1 MQKLLKNRI
10 FSFIAWILILIIS
23 VVTLPDVTGLTREH
37 SNISLPADVQSEVAK
52 SIQNDW
58 GPKQKDTYQVAI
70 VFNKKNGKLTADD
83 KNAINETITH
93 LEDNKSKYG
102 IKMILAPEDNIATK
116 KQLESKNK
124 TTWILQ
130 ANVAKKHAPINDVE
144 QELTKAAKTAGI
156 RTYVTGAD
164 VLQNS
169 FSNSIQE
176 GIKKTEAITVVFI
189 FIVLIIVF
197 RSPIVPLISLLTVG
211 VSFITSFSIVTNL
224 VKFQNFPFSNFTQV
238 FMVIVLFGIGTDYN
252 ILLYDKFKEDLGKG
266 MDRYE
271 AMKDSLK
278 VAGKTILYSGSS
290 ILIGFSA
297 LSLANFSIYQSAVGV
312 AVGVAVL
319 LLVLLT
325 LNPFFMAVLGEKM
338 FWPVKKFAGEQED
351 KLWHGISKATLAH
364 PIIYLLVL
372 AVVVTPFA
380 LLYSGHLNYDDTDE
394 IDNATPAKAG
404 MRVVQENFSK
414 GMAEPSTLYIKSD
427 HRLDNE
433 ADLRLLD
440 QLTRQLKAS
449 GDISLVTSVTQPYGK
464 PIAQLYVKN
473 QLNTV
478 NQGVDQ
484 ARAGLG
490 KLSKASKKLSSGASQ
505 LASGTSQLQNGTGQ
519 LQSGANQLHDGTGQL
534 QNGVGQLQSGSGRL
548 QSGTGQMTNGLN
560 QLNTQLAA
568 GSKEIAS
575 AQSNTKAA
583 LEKSYQAN
591 LAQSINRVPGLT
603 QQQKMAAMQAAGAA
617 LEKSWAQVA
626 GSMPNVAGQ
635 MGQLQSGVGKLAS
648 ASGQLNTGATTLNG
662 GLGQLNSNVG
672 KLNSS
677 VGQFS
682 SSIGQLNSSVGQ
694 LNTGASQL
702 ADGSPKITAG
712 VDEINS
718 GLGQGAAYLTGLAG
732 SSAADTFYIPKEF
745 IKNETFQTSVKN
757 YLSPDKKSAM
767 IMIVF
772 NSNPSDTEATEKA
785 QELSLMAKKSLQG
798 TRLDKATIAMGG
810 ESSNI
815 ADIKDIANKDFI
827 RTAAIMLIGI
837 GIALI
842 FVTRSLLQPV
852 YILGTLL
859 IAYFCSLSITEWV
872 VKATM
877 GKNMLTWN
885 TPFFGFILLIA
896 LGVDYSIFLMTRYR
910 EIEGSKPSERML
922 KACGIIGTVVVS
934 AAIILGG
941 TFAALIPSGIPTLI
955 EVALTVIIGLIILVF
970 IMPITLSAA
979 VKLTYE
985 GVHWKK
991 NKRVKS

>member
-1 MQKLLKNRI
+1 MQKLFKNHI
-10 FSFIAWILILIIS
+10 FSFIAWVLILIIS
-23 VVTLPDVTGLTREH
+23 VVALPDVTGLTREH
-37 SNISLPADVQSEVAK
+37 SNISLPQDVQSEVAQ

-58 GPKQKDTYQVAI
+58 GPKQKNTYQIAV

-83 KNAINETITH
+83 KNAINDTIDRIK
-93 LEDNKSKYG
+93 ENQDKYG
-102 IKMILAPEDNIATK
+102 IKMVLAPDDNIATK
-116 KQLESKNK
+116 KQLQSKDK

-130 ANVAKKHAPINDVE
+130 VNVAKKHAPINEVE
-144 QELTKAAKTAGI
+144 QELTKAVKTAGI

-164 VLQNS
+164 VLQNA

-176 GIKKTEAITVVFI
+176 GIKKTEVITIVFI
-189 FIVLIIVF
+189 FIVLVIVF
-197 RSPIVPLISLLTVG
+197 KSPIVPLISLLTVG
-211 VSFITSFSIVTNL
+211 VSFITAFSIVTNL
-224 VKFQNFPFSNFTQV
+224 VKYQNFPFSNFTQV
-238 FMVIVLFGIGTDYN
+238 FMIIVLFGIGTDYN
-252 ILLYDKFKEDLGKG
+252 ILLYDKFKENLGNG
-266 MDRYE
+266 LDRYG
-271 AMKDSLK
+271 AMKDALK

-297 LSLANFSIYQSAVGV
+297 LSLAKFSIYQSAVGV
-312 AVGVAVL
+312 AVGVAIL
-319 LLVLLT
+319 LVVLLT

-338 FWPVKKFAGEQED
+338 FWPVKKFTGEHED
-351 KLWHGISKATLAH
+351 KLWHGISKSTMAH
-364 PIIYLLVL
+364 PIIYLVVL

-380 LLYSGHLNYDDTDE
+380 LMYSGHLNYDDTDE

-404 MRVVQENFSK
+404 MLVVEKHFSK

-440 QLTRQLKAS
+440 QLTRQIQSS
-449 GDISLVTSVTQPYGK
+449 GDVSLVTSVTQPYGER
-464 PIAQLYVKN
+464 INQLYVNN

-478 NQGVDQ
+478 NKGVDQ
-484 ARAGLG
+484 ARAGLS
-490 KLSKASKKLSSGASQ
+490 KLSKASKQLSTGASQ

-519 LQSGANQLHDGTGQL
+519 LQSGT
-534 QNGVGQLQSGSGRL
+534 GQLQSGAGQLQGGAGRL
-548 QSGTGQMTNGLN
+548 QSGTQQMTSGLN
-560 QLNTQLAA
+560 QLNSQLAA
-568 GSKEIAS
+568 GSQGIAS
-575 AQSNTKAA
+575 AQANTKAA
-583 LEKSYQAN
+583 LEKSYKAN
-591 LAQSINRVPGLT
+591 LAQSMNSIPGLT
-603 QQQKMAAMQAAGAA
+603 PQQKMAAMQAAGAA
-617 LEKSWAQVA
+617 LEKSWAQA
-626 GSMPNVAGQ
+626 SASMPNVSGQ
-635 MGQLQSGVGKLAS
+635 MGQLQSGVGRLAS
-648 ASGQLNTGATTLNG
+648 ASGQLSSGASTLNG
-662 GLGQLNSNVG
+662 GIGQLNSS
-672 KLNSS
+672 L
-677 VGQFS
+677 
-682 SSIGQLNSSVGQ
+682 GQLNSSVGQ
-694 LNTGASQL
+694 LNSSVGKLNSGAGQL
-702 ADGSPKITAG
+702 ADNTPKLTSG
-712 VDEINS
+712 LDEVNS
-718 GLGQGAAYLTGLAG
+718 GLGQGGAYLTGLAS
-732 SSAADTFYIPKEF
+732 SSAADSFYIPKEF
-745 IKNETFQTSVKN
+745 IKNDMFQTSVKN

-772 NSNPSDTEATEKA
+772 SSNPSSTKATKKA
-785 QELSLMAKKSLQG
+785 QDLSLMAKKSLAG

-842 FVTRSLLQPV
+842 FVTRSLLQPL

-877 GKNMLTWN
+877 GKDMLTWN

-910 EIEGSKPSERML
+910 AIEGGKPSERML

-985 GVHWKK
+985 GVQWNKS
-991 NKRVKS
+991 KRVKK

>member
-1 MQKLLKNRI
+1 MQKLFKNHI
-10 FSFIAWILILIIS
+10 FSFIAWVLILIIS
-23 VVTLPDVTGLTREH
+23 VVALPDVTGLTREH
-37 SNISLPADVQSEVAK
+37 SNISLPQDVQSEVAQ

-58 GPKQKDTYQVAI
+58 GPKQKNTYQIAV

-83 KNAINETITH
+83 KNAINDTIDRIK
-93 LEDNKSKYG
+93 ENQDKYG
-102 IKMILAPEDNIATK
+102 IKMVLAPDDNIATK
-116 KQLESKNK
+116 KQLQSKDK

-130 ANVAKKHAPINDVE
+130 VNVAKKHAPINEVE
-144 QELTKAAKTAGI
+144 QELTKAVKTAGI

-164 VLQNS
+164 VLQNA

-176 GIKKTEAITVVFI
+176 GIKKTEVITIVFI
-189 FIVLIIVF
+189 FIVLVIVF
-197 RSPIVPLISLLTVG
+197 KSPIVPLISLLTVG
-211 VSFITSFSIVTNL
+211 VSFITAFSIVTNL
-224 VKFQNFPFSNFTQV
+224 VKYQNFPFSNFTQV
-238 FMVIVLFGIGTDYN
+238 FMIIVLFGIGTDYN
-252 ILLYDKFKEDLGKG
+252 ILLYDKFKENLGNG
-266 MDRYE
+266 LDRYG
-271 AMKDSLK
+271 AMKDALK

-297 LSLANFSIYQSAVGV
+297 LSLAKFSIYQSAVGV
-312 AVGVAVL
+312 AVGVAIL
-319 LLVLLT
+319 LVVLLT

-338 FWPVKKFAGEQED
+338 FWPVKKFTGEHED
-351 KLWHGISKATLAH
+351 KLWHGISKSTMAH
-364 PIIYLLVL
+364 PIIYLVVL

-380 LLYSGHLNYDDTDE
+380 LMYSGHLNYDDTDE

-404 MRVVQENFSK
+404 MLVVEKHFSK

-440 QLTRQLKAS
+440 QLTRQIQSS
-449 GDISLVTSVTQPYGK
+449 GDVSLVTSVTQPYGER
-464 PIAQLYVKN
+464 INQLYVNN

-478 NQGVDQ
+478 NKGVDQ
-484 ARAGLG
+484 ARAGLS
-490 KLSKASKKLSSGASQ
+490 KLSKASKQLSTGASQ

-519 LQSGANQLHDGTGQL
+519 LQSGT
-534 QNGVGQLQSGSGRL
+534 GQLQSGAGQLQGGAGRL
-548 QSGTGQMTNGLN
+548 QSGTQQMTSGLN
-560 QLNTQLAA
+560 QLNSQLAA
-568 GSKEIAS
+568 GSQGIAS
-575 AQSNTKAA
+575 AQANTKAA
-583 LEKSYQAN
+583 LEKSYKAN
-591 LAQSINRVPGLT
+591 LAQSMNSVPGLT
-603 QQQKMAAMQAAGAA
+603 PQQKMAAMQAAGAA
-617 LEKSWAQVA
+617 LEKSWAQA
-626 GSMPNVAGQ
+626 SASMPNVSGQ
-635 MGQLQSGVGKLAS
+635 MGQLQSGVGRLAS
-648 ASGQLNTGATTLNG
+648 ASGQLSSGASTLNG
-662 GLGQLNSNVG
+662 GIGQLNSS
-672 KLNSS
+672 L
-677 VGQFS
+677 
-682 SSIGQLNSSVGQ
+682 GQLNSSVGQ
-694 LNTGASQL
+694 LNSSVGKLNSGAGQL
-702 ADGSPKITAG
+702 ADNTPKLTSG
-712 VDEINS
+712 LDEVNS
-718 GLGQGAAYLTGLAG
+718 GLGQGGAYLTGLAS
-732 SSAADTFYIPKEF
+732 SSAADSFYIPKEF
-745 IKNETFQTSVKN
+745 IKNDMFQTSVKN

-772 NSNPSDTEATEKA
+772 SSNPSSTKATKKA
-785 QELSLMAKKSLQG
+785 QDLSLMAKKSLAG

-842 FVTRSLLQPV
+842 FVTRSLLQPL

-877 GKNMLTWN
+877 GKDMLTWN

-910 EIEGSKPSERML
+910 AIEGGKPSERML

-985 GVHWKK
+985 GVQWNKS
-991 NKRVKS
+991 KRVKQ

>member
-1 MQKLLKNRI
+1 MQKLFKNHI
-10 FSFIAWILILIIS
+10 FSFIAWVLILIIS
-23 VVTLPDVTGLTREH
+23 VVALPDVTGLTREH
-37 SNISLPADVQSEVAK
+37 SNISLPQDVQSEVAQ

-58 GPKQKDTYQVAI
+58 GPKQKNTYQIAV

-83 KNAINETITH
+83 KNAINDTIDRIK
-93 LEDNKSKYG
+93 ENQDKYG
-102 IKMILAPEDNIATK
+102 IKMVLAPDDNIATK
-116 KQLESKNK
+116 KQLQSKDK

-130 ANVAKKHAPINDVE
+130 VNVAKKHAPINEVE
-144 QELTKAAKTAGI
+144 QELTKAVKTAGI

-164 VLQNS
+164 VLQNA

-176 GIKKTEAITVVFI
+176 GIKKTEVITIVFI
-189 FIVLIIVF
+189 FIVLVIVF
-197 RSPIVPLISLLTVG
+197 KSPIVPLISLLTVG
-211 VSFITSFSIVTNL
+211 VSFITAFSIVTNL
-224 VKFQNFPFSNFTQV
+224 VKYQNFPFSNFTQV
-238 FMVIVLFGIGTDYN
+238 FMIIVLFGIGTDYN
-252 ILLYDKFKEDLGKG
+252 ILLYDKFKENLGNG
-266 MDRYE
+266 LDRYG
-271 AMKDSLK
+271 AMKDALK

-297 LSLANFSIYQSAVGV
+297 LSLAKFSIYQSAVGV
-312 AVGVAVL
+312 AVGVAIL
-319 LLVLLT
+319 LVVLLT

-338 FWPVKKFAGEQED
+338 FWPVKKFTGEHED
-351 KLWHGISKATLAH
+351 KLWHGISKSTMAH
-364 PIIYLLVL
+364 PIIYLVVL

-380 LLYSGHLNYDDTDE
+380 LMYSGHLNYDDTDE

-404 MRVVQENFSK
+404 MLVVEKHFSK

-440 QLTRQLKAS
+440 QLTRQIQSS
-449 GDISLVTSVTQPYGK
+449 GDVSLVTSVTQPYGER
-464 PIAQLYVKN
+464 INQLYVNN

-478 NQGVDQ
+478 NKGVDQ
-484 ARAGLG
+484 ARAGLS
-490 KLSKASKKLSSGASQ
+490 KLSKASKQLSTGASQ

-519 LQSGANQLHDGTGQL
+519 LQSGT
-534 QNGVGQLQSGSGRL
+534 GQLQSGAGQLQGGAGRL
-548 QSGTGQMTNGLN
+548 QSGTQQVTSGLN
-560 QLNTQLAA
+560 QLNSQLSA
-568 GSKEIAS
+568 GSQGIAS
-575 AQSNTKAA
+575 AQANTKAA
-583 LEKSYQAN
+583 LEKSYKAN
-591 LAQSINRVPGLT
+591 LAQSMNSIPGLT
-603 QQQKMAAMQAAGAA
+603 PQQKMAAMQAAGAA
-617 LEKSWAQVA
+617 LEKSWAQA
-626 GSMPNVAGQ
+626 SASMPNVSGQ
-635 MGQLQSGVGKLAS
+635 MGQLQSGVGRLAS
-648 ASGQLNTGATTLNG
+648 ASGQLSSGASTLNG
-662 GLGQLNSNVG
+662 GIGQLNSS
-672 KLNSS
+672 L
-677 VGQFS
+677 
-682 SSIGQLNSSVGQ
+682 GQLNSSVGQ
-694 LNTGASQL
+694 LNSSVGKLNSGAGQL
-702 ADGSPKITAG
+702 ADNTPKLTSG
-712 VDEINS
+712 LDEVNS
-718 GLGQGAAYLTGLAG
+718 GLGQGGAYLTGLA
-732 SSAADTFYIPKEF
+732 SSAAADSFYIPKEF
-745 IKNETFQTSVKN
+745 IKNDMFQTSVKN

-772 NSNPSDTEATEKA
+772 SSNPSSTKATKKA
-785 QELSLMAKKSLQG
+785 QDLSLMAKKSLAG

-842 FVTRSLLQPV
+842 FVTRSLLQPL

-877 GKNMLTWN
+877 GKDMLTWN

-910 EIEGSKPSERML
+910 AIEGGKPSERML

-985 GVHWKK
+985 GVQWNKS
-991 NKRVKS
+991 KRVKQ

>member
-1 MQKLLKNRI
+1 MQKLFKNHI
-10 FSFIAWILILIIS
+10 FSFIAWVLILIIS
-23 VVTLPDVTGLTREH
+23 VVALPDVTGLTREH
-37 SNISLPADVQSEVAK
+37 SNISLPQDVQSEVAQ

-58 GPKQKDTYQVAI
+58 GPKQKNTYQIAV

-83 KNAINETITH
+83 KNAINDTIDRIK
-93 LEDNKSKYG
+93 ENQDKYG
-102 IKMILAPEDNIATK
+102 IKMVLAPDDNIATK
-116 KQLESKNK
+116 KQLQSKDK

-130 ANVAKKHAPINDVE
+130 VNVAKKHAPINEVE
-144 QELTKAAKTAGI
+144 QELTKAVKTAGI

-164 VLQNS
+164 VLQNA

-176 GIKKTEAITVVFI
+176 GIKKTEVITIVFI
-189 FIVLIIVF
+189 FIVLVIVF
-197 RSPIVPLISLLTVG
+197 KSPIVPLISLLTVG
-211 VSFITSFSIVTNL
+211 VSFITAFSIVTNL
-224 VKFQNFPFSNFTQV
+224 VKYQNFPFSNFTQV
-238 FMVIVLFGIGTDYN
+238 FMIIVLFGIGTDYN
-252 ILLYDKFKEDLGKG
+252 ILLYDKFKENLGNG
-266 MDRYE
+266 LDRYG
-271 AMKDSLK
+271 AMKDALK

-297 LSLANFSIYQSAVGV
+297 LSLAKFSIYQSAVGV
-312 AVGVAVL
+312 AVGVAIL
-319 LLVLLT
+319 LVVLLT

-338 FWPVKKFAGEQED
+338 FWPVKKFTGEHED
-351 KLWHGISKATLAH
+351 KLWHGISKSTMAH
-364 PIIYLLVL
+364 PIIYLVVL

-380 LLYSGHLNYDDTDE
+380 LMYSGHLNYDDTDE

-404 MRVVQENFSK
+404 MLVVEKHFSK

-427 HRLDNE
+427 HKLDNE

-440 QLTRQLKAS
+440 QLTRQIQSS
-449 GDISLVTSVTQPYGK
+449 GDVSLVTSVTQPYGER
-464 PIAQLYVKN
+464 IDQLYVNN

-478 NQGVDQ
+478 NKGVDQ
-484 ARAGLG
+484 ARAGLS
-490 KLSKASKKLSSGASQ
+490 KLSKASKQLSTGASQ

-519 LQSGANQLHDGTGQL
+519 LQSGT
-534 QNGVGQLQSGSGRL
+534 GQLQSGAGQLQGGAGRL
-548 QSGTGQMTNGLN
+548 QSGTQQMTSGLN
-560 QLNTQLAA
+560 QLNSQLSA
-568 GSKEIAS
+568 GSQGIAS
-575 AQSNTKAA
+575 AQANTKAA
-583 LEKSYQAN
+583 LEKSYKAN
-591 LAQSINRVPGLT
+591 LAQSMNSIPGLT
-603 QQQKMAAMQAAGAA
+603 PQQKMAAMQAAGAA
-617 LEKSWAQVA
+617 LEKSWAQA
-626 GSMPNVAGQ
+626 SASMPNVSDQ
-635 MGQLQSGVGKLAS
+635 MGQLQSGVGRLAS
-648 ASGQLNTGATTLNG
+648 ASGQLSSGASTLNG
-662 GLGQLNSNVG
+662 GIGQLNSS
-672 KLNSS
+672 L
-677 VGQFS
+677 
-682 SSIGQLNSSVGQ
+682 GQLNSSVGQ
-694 LNTGASQL
+694 LNSSVGKLNSGAGQL
-702 ADGSPKITAG
+702 ADNTPKLTSG
-712 VDEINS
+712 LDEVNS
-718 GLGQGAAYLTGLAG
+718 GLGQGGAYLTGLAS
-732 SSAADTFYIPKEF
+732 SSAADSFYIPKEF
-745 IKNETFQTSVKN
+745 IKNDMFQTSVKN

-772 NSNPSDTEATEKA
+772 SSNPSSTKATKKA
-785 QELSLMAKKSLQG
+785 QDLSLMAKKSLAG

-842 FVTRSLLQPV
+842 FVTRSLLQPL

-877 GKNMLTWN
+877 GKDMLTWN

-910 EIEGSKPSERML
+910 AIEGGKPSERML

-941 TFAALIPSGIPTLI
+941 TFAALVPSGIPTLI

-985 GVHWKK
+985 GVQWNKS
-991 NKRVKS
+991 KRVKQ

>member
-1 MQKLLKNRI
+1 MQKLFKNHI
-10 FSFIAWILILIIS
+10 FSFIAWVLILIIS
-23 VVTLPDVTGLTREH
+23 VVALPDVTGLTREH
-37 SNISLPADVQSEVAK
+37 SNISLPQDVQSEVAQ

-58 GPKQKDTYQVAI
+58 GPKQKNTYQIAV

-83 KNAINETITH
+83 KNAINDTIDRIK
-93 LEDNKSKYG
+93 ENQDKYG
-102 IKMILAPEDNIATK
+102 IKMVLAPDDNIATK
-116 KQLESKNK
+116 KQLQSKDK

-130 ANVAKKHAPINDVE
+130 VNVAKKHAPINEVE
-144 QELTKAAKTAGI
+144 QELTKAVKTAGI

-164 VLQNS
+164 VLQNA

-176 GIKKTEAITVVFI
+176 GIKKTEVITIVFI
-189 FIVLIIVF
+189 FIVLVIVF
-197 RSPIVPLISLLTVG
+197 KSPIVPLISLLTVG
-211 VSFITSFSIVTNL
+211 VSFITAFSIVTNL
-224 VKFQNFPFSNFTQV
+224 VKYQNFPFSNFTQV
-238 FMVIVLFGIGTDYN
+238 FMIIVLFGIGTDYN
-252 ILLYDKFKEDLGKG
+252 ILLYDKFKENLGNG
-266 MDRYE
+266 LDRYG
-271 AMKDSLK
+271 AMKDALK

-297 LSLANFSIYQSAVGV
+297 LSLAKFSIYQSAVGV
-312 AVGVAVL
+312 AVGVAIL
-319 LLVLLT
+319 LVVLLT

-338 FWPVKKFAGEQED
+338 FWPVKKFTGEHED
-351 KLWHGISKATLAH
+351 KLWHGISKSTMAH
-364 PIIYLLVL
+364 PIIYLVVL

-380 LLYSGHLNYDDTDE
+380 LMYSGHLNYDDTDE

-404 MRVVQENFSK
+404 MLVVEKHFSK

-440 QLTRQLKAS
+440 QLTRQIQSS
-449 GDISLVTSVTQPYGK
+449 GDVSLVTSVTQPYGER
-464 PIAQLYVKN
+464 INQLYVNN

-478 NQGVDQ
+478 NKGVDQ
-484 ARAGLG
+484 ARAGLS
-490 KLSKASKKLSSGASQ
+490 KLSKASKQLSTGASQ

-519 LQSGANQLHDGTGQL
+519 LQSGT
-534 QNGVGQLQSGSGRL
+534 GQLQSGAGQLQGGAGRL
-548 QSGTGQMTNGLN
+548 QSGTQQMTSGLN
-560 QLNTQLAA
+560 QLNSQLSA
-568 GSKEIAS
+568 GSQGIAS
-575 AQSNTKAA
+575 AQANTKAA
-583 LEKSYQAN
+583 LEKSYKAN
-591 LAQSINRVPGLT
+591 LAQSMNSIPGLT
-603 QQQKMAAMQAAGAA
+603 PQQKMAAMQAAGAA
-617 LEKSWAQVA
+617 LEKSWAQA
-626 GSMPNVAGQ
+626 SASMPNVSGQ
-635 MGQLQSGVGKLAS
+635 MGQLQSGVGRLVS
-648 ASGQLNTGATTLNG
+648 ASGQLSSGASTLNG
-662 GLGQLNSNVG
+662 GIGQLNSS
-672 KLNSS
+672 L
-677 VGQFS
+677 
-682 SSIGQLNSSVGQ
+682 GQLNSSVGQ
-694 LNTGASQL
+694 LNSSVGKLNSGAGQL
-702 ADGSPKITAG
+702 ADNTPKLTSG
-712 VDEINS
+712 LDEVNS
-718 GLGQGAAYLTGLAG
+718 GLGQGGAYLTGLAS
-732 SSAADTFYIPKEF
+732 SSAADSFYIPKEF
-745 IKNETFQTSVKN
+745 IKNDMFQTSVKN

-772 NSNPSDTEATEKA
+772 SSNPSSTKATKKA
-785 QELSLMAKKSLQG
+785 QDLSLMAKKSLAG

-842 FVTRSLLQPV
+842 FVTRSLLQPL

-877 GKNMLTWN
+877 GKDMLTWN

-910 EIEGSKPSERML
+910 AIEGGKPSERML

-985 GVHWKK
+985 GVQWNKS
-991 NKRVKS
+991 KRVKQ

>member
-1 MQKLLKNRI
+1 MQKLFKNHI
-10 FSFIAWILILIIS
+10 FSFIAWVLILIIS
-23 VVTLPDVTGLTREH
+23 VVALPDVTGLTREH
-37 SNISLPADVQSEVAK
+37 SNISLPQDVQSEVAQ

-58 GPKQKDTYQVAI
+58 GPKQKNTYQIAV

-83 KNAINETITH
+83 KNAINDTIDRIK
-93 LEDNKSKYG
+93 ENQDKYG
-102 IKMILAPEDNIATK
+102 IKMVLAPDDNIATK
-116 KQLESKNK
+116 KQLQSKDK

-130 ANVAKKHAPINDVE
+130 VNVAKKHAPINEVE
-144 QELTKAAKTAGI
+144 QELTKAVKTAGI

-164 VLQNS
+164 VLQNA

-176 GIKKTEAITVVFI
+176 GIKKTEVITIVFI
-189 FIVLIIVF
+189 FIVLVIVF
-197 RSPIVPLISLLTVG
+197 KSPIVPLISLLTVG
-211 VSFITSFSIVTNL
+211 VSFITAFSIVTNL
-224 VKFQNFPFSNFTQV
+224 VKYQNFPFSNFTQV
-238 FMVIVLFGIGTDYN
+238 FMIIVLFGIGTDYN
-252 ILLYDKFKEDLGKG
+252 ILLYDKFKENLGNG
-266 MDRYE
+266 LDRYG
-271 AMKDSLK
+271 AMKDALK

-297 LSLANFSIYQSAVGV
+297 LSLAKFSIYQSAVGV
-312 AVGVAVL
+312 AVGVAIL
-319 LLVLLT
+319 LVVLLT

-338 FWPVKKFAGEQED
+338 FWPVKKFTGEHED
-351 KLWHGISKATLAH
+351 KLWHGISKSTMAH
-364 PIIYLLVL
+364 PIIYLVVL

-380 LLYSGHLNYDDTDE
+380 LMYSGHLNYDDTDE

-404 MRVVQENFSK
+404 MLVVEKHFSK

-427 HRLDNE
+427 HKLDNE

-440 QLTRQLKAS
+440 QLTRQIQSS
-449 GDISLVTSVTQPYGK
+449 GDVSLVTSVTQPYGER
-464 PIAQLYVKN
+464 IDQLYVNN

-478 NQGVDQ
+478 NKGVDQ
-484 ARAGLG
+484 ARAGLS
-490 KLSKASKKLSSGASQ
+490 KLSKASKQLSTGASQ

-519 LQSGANQLHDGTGQL
+519 LQSGT
-534 QNGVGQLQSGSGRL
+534 GQLQSGAGQLQGGAGRL
-548 QSGTGQMTNGLN
+548 QSGTQQMTSGLN
-560 QLNTQLAA
+560 QLNSQLAA
-568 GSKEIAS
+568 GSQGIAS
-575 AQSNTKAA
+575 AQANTKAA
-583 LEKSYQAN
+583 LEKSYKAN
-591 LAQSINRVPGLT
+591 LAQSMNSIPGLT
-603 QQQKMAAMQAAGAA
+603 PQQKMAAMQAAGAA
-617 LEKSWAQVA
+617 LEKSWAQA
-626 GSMPNVAGQ
+626 SASMPNVSGQ
-635 MGQLQSGVGKLAS
+635 MGQLQSGVGRLAS
-648 ASGQLNTGATTLNG
+648 ASGQLSSGASTLNG
-662 GLGQLNSNVG
+662 GIGQLNSS
-672 KLNSS
+672 L
-677 VGQFS
+677 
-682 SSIGQLNSSVGQ
+682 GQLNSSVGQ
-694 LNTGASQL
+694 LNSSVGKLNSGAGQL
-702 ADGSPKITAG
+702 ADNTPKLTSG
-712 VDEINS
+712 LDEVNS
-718 GLGQGAAYLTGLAG
+718 GLGQGGAYLTGLAS
-732 SSAADTFYIPKEF
+732 SSAADSFYIPKEF
-745 IKNETFQTSVKN
+745 IKNDMFQTSVKN

-772 NSNPSDTEATEKA
+772 SSNPSNAKATKKA
-785 QELSLMAKKSLQG
+785 QDLSLMAKKSLAG

-842 FVTRSLLQPV
+842 FVTRSLLQPL

-877 GKNMLTWN
+877 GKDMLTWN

-910 EIEGSKPSERML
+910 AIEGGKPSERML

-985 GVHWKK
+985 GVQWNKS
-991 NKRVKS
+991 KRVKQ

>member
-1 MQKLLKNRI
+1 MQKLFKNHI
-10 FSFIAWILILIIS
+10 FSFIAWVLILIIS
-23 VVTLPDVTGLTREH
+23 VVALPDVTGLTREH
-37 SNISLPADVQSEVAK
+37 SNISLPQDVQSEVAQ

-58 GPKQKDTYQVAI
+58 GPKQKNTYQIAV

-83 KNAINETITH
+83 KNAINDTIDRIK
-93 LEDNKSKYG
+93 ENQDKYG
-102 IKMILAPEDNIATK
+102 IKMVLAPDDNIATK
-116 KQLESKNK
+116 KQLQSKDK

-130 ANVAKKHAPINDVE
+130 VNVAKKHAPINEVE
-144 QELTKAAKTAGI
+144 QELTKAVKTAGI

-164 VLQNS
+164 VLQNA

-176 GIKKTEAITVVFI
+176 GIKKTEVITIVFI
-189 FIVLIIVF
+189 FIVLVIVF
-197 RSPIVPLISLLTVG
+197 KSPIVPLISLLTVG
-211 VSFITSFSIVTNL
+211 VSFITAFSIVTNL
-224 VKFQNFPFSNFTQV
+224 VKYQNFPFSNFTQV
-238 FMVIVLFGIGTDYN
+238 FMIIVLFGIGTDYN
-252 ILLYDKFKEDLGKG
+252 ILLYDKFKENLGNG
-266 MDRYE
+266 LDRYG
-271 AMKDSLK
+271 AMKDALK

-297 LSLANFSIYQSAVGV
+297 LSLAKFSIYQSAVGV
-312 AVGVAVL
+312 AVGVAIL
-319 LLVLLT
+319 LVVLLT

-338 FWPVKKFAGEQED
+338 FWPVKKFTGEHED
-351 KLWHGISKATLAH
+351 KLWHGISKSTMAH
-364 PIIYLLVL
+364 PIIYLVVL

-380 LLYSGHLNYDDTDE
+380 LMYSGHLNYDDTDE

-404 MRVVQENFSK
+404 MLVVEKHFSK

-440 QLTRQLKAS
+440 QLTRQIQSS
-449 GDISLVTSVTQPYGK
+449 GDVSLVTSVTQPYGER
-464 PIAQLYVKN
+464 IDQLYVNN

-478 NQGVDQ
+478 NKGVDQ
-484 ARAGLG
+484 ARAGLS
-490 KLSKASKKLSSGASQ
+490 KLSKASKQLSTGASQ

-519 LQSGANQLHDGTGQL
+519 LQSGT
-534 QNGVGQLQSGSGRL
+534 GQLQSGAGQLQGGAGRL
-548 QSGTGQMTNGLN
+548 QSGTQQMTSGLN
-560 QLNTQLAA
+560 QLNSQLAA
-568 GSKEIAS
+568 GSQGIAS
-575 AQSNTKAA
+575 AQANTKAA
-583 LEKSYQAN
+583 LEKSYKAN
-591 LAQSINRVPGLT
+591 LAQSMNSVPGLT
-603 QQQKMAAMQAAGAA
+603 PQQKMAAMQAAGAA
-617 LEKSWAQVA
+617 LEKSWAQA
-626 GSMPNVAGQ
+626 SASMPNVSGQ
-635 MGQLQSGVGKLAS
+635 MGQLQSGVGRLAS
-648 ASGQLNTGATTLNG
+648 ASGQLSSGASTLNG
-662 GLGQLNSNVG
+662 GIGQLNSS
-672 KLNSS
+672 L
-677 VGQFS
+677 
-682 SSIGQLNSSVGQ
+682 GQLNSSVGQ
-694 LNTGASQL
+694 LNSSVGKLNSGAGQL
-702 ADGSPKITAG
+702 ADNTPKLTSG
-712 VDEINS
+712 LDEVNS
-718 GLGQGAAYLTGLAG
+718 GLGQGGAYLTGLAS
-732 SSAADTFYIPKEF
+732 SSAADSFYIPKEF
-745 IKNETFQTSVKN
+745 IKNDMFQTSVKN

-767 IMIVF
+767 IMIVYS
-772 NSNPSDTEATEKA
+772 SNPSSTKATKKA
-785 QELSLMAKKSLQG
+785 QDLSLMAKKSLAG

-842 FVTRSLLQPV
+842 FVTRSLLQPL

-877 GKNMLTWN
+877 GKDMLTWN

-910 EIEGSKPSERML
+910 AIEGGKPSERML

-985 GVHWKK
+985 GVQWNKS
-991 NKRVKS
+991 KRVKQ

>member
-1 MQKLLKNRI
+1 MQKLFKNHI
-10 FSFIAWILILIIS
+10 FSFIAWVLILIIS
-23 VVTLPDVTGLTREH
+23 VVALPDVTGLTREH
-37 SNISLPADVQSEVAK
+37 SNISLPQDVQSEVAQ

-58 GPKQKDTYQVAI
+58 GPKQKNTYQIAV

-83 KNAINETITH
+83 KNAINDTIDRIK
-93 LEDNKSKYG
+93 ENQDKYG
-102 IKMILAPEDNIATK
+102 IKMVLAPDDNIATK
-116 KQLESKNK
+116 KQLQSKDK

-130 ANVAKKHAPINDVE
+130 VNVAKKHAPINEVE
-144 QELTKAAKTAGI
+144 QELTKAVKTAGI

-164 VLQNS
+164 VLQNA

-176 GIKKTEAITVVFI
+176 GIKKTEVITIVFI
-189 FIVLIIVF
+189 FIVLVIVF
-197 RSPIVPLISLLTVG
+197 KSPIVPLISLLTVG
-211 VSFITSFSIVTNL
+211 VSFITAFSIVTNL
-224 VKFQNFPFSNFTQV
+224 VKYQNFPFSNFTQV
-238 FMVIVLFGIGTDYN
+238 FMIIVLFGIGTDYN
-252 ILLYDKFKEDLGKG
+252 ILLYDKFKENLGNG
-266 MDRYE
+266 LDRYG
-271 AMKDSLK
+271 AMKDALK

-297 LSLANFSIYQSAVGV
+297 LSLAKFSIYQSAVGV
-312 AVGVAVL
+312 AVGVAIL
-319 LLVLLT
+319 LVVLLT

-338 FWPVKKFAGEQED
+338 FWPVKKFTGEHED
-351 KLWHGISKATLAH
+351 KLWHGISKSTMAH
-364 PIIYLLVL
+364 PIIYLVVL

-380 LLYSGHLNYDDTDE
+380 LMYSGHLNYDDTDE

-404 MRVVQENFSK
+404 MLVVEKHFSK

-440 QLTRQLKAS
+440 QLTRQIQSS
-449 GDISLVTSVTQPYGK
+449 GDVSLVTSVTQPYGER
-464 PIAQLYVKN
+464 INQLYVNN

-478 NQGVDQ
+478 NKGVDQ
-484 ARAGLG
+484 ARAGLS
-490 KLSKASKKLSSGASQ
+490 KLSKASKQLSTGASQ

-519 LQSGANQLHDGTGQL
+519 LQSGT
-534 QNGVGQLQSGSGRL
+534 GQLQSGAGQLQGGAGRL
-548 QSGTGQMTNGLN
+548 QSGTQQMTSGLN
-560 QLNTQLAA
+560 QLNSQLSA
-568 GSKEIAS
+568 GSQGIAS
-575 AQSNTKAA
+575 AQANTKAA
-583 LEKSYQAN
+583 LEKSYKAN
-591 LAQSINRVPGLT
+591 LAQSMNSIPGLT
-603 QQQKMAAMQAAGAA
+603 PQQKMAAMQAAGAA
-617 LEKSWAQVA
+617 LEKSWAQA
-626 GSMPNVAGQ
+626 SASMPNVSGQ
-635 MGQLQSGVGKLAS
+635 MGQLQSGVGRLAS
-648 ASGQLNTGATTLNG
+648 ASGQLSSGASTLNG
-662 GLGQLNSNVG
+662 GIGQLNSS
-672 KLNSS
+672 L
-677 VGQFS
+677 
-682 SSIGQLNSSVGQ
+682 GQLNSSVGQ
-694 LNTGASQL
+694 LNSSVGKLNSGAGQL
-702 ADGSPKITAG
+702 ADNTPKLTSG
-712 VDEINS
+712 LDEVNS
-718 GLGQGAAYLTGLAG
+718 GLGQGGAYLTGLAS
-732 SSAADTFYIPKEF
+732 SSAADSFYIPKEF
-745 IKNETFQTSVKN
+745 IKNDMFQTSVKN

-772 NSNPSDTEATEKA
+772 SSNPSSTKATKKA
-785 QELSLMAKKSLQG
+785 QDLSLMAKKSLAG

-842 FVTRSLLQPV
+842 FVTRSLLQPL

-877 GKNMLTWN
+877 GKDMLTWN

-910 EIEGSKPSERML
+910 AIEGGKPSERML

-985 GVHWKK
+985 GVQWNKS
-991 NKRVKS
+991 KRVKQ